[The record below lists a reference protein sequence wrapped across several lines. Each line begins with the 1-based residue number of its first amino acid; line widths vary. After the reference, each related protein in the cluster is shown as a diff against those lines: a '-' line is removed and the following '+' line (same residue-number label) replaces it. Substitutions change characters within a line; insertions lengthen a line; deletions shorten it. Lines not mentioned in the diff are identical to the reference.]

1 MNSWFSWHHYISTH
15 FWITLSFLKTAC
27 PFPAFPAFIGSSD
40 VSPTLQNTHTHT
52 DWMFMCIFGAHSL
65 LIWILPWWQL
75 PFPGGDG
82 LLYRLINCRVPACMR
97 RSSIVGMAGSGQ
109 SALSTSAQHKK
120 RKRLR
125 TRAVTQ
131 SVPDEQASEYE
142 VTGT

>member
-1 MNSWFSWHHYISTH
+1 
-15 FWITLSFLKTAC
+15 
-27 PFPAFPAFIGSSD
+27 
-40 VSPTLQNTHTHT
+40 
-52 DWMFMCIFGAHSL
+52 
-65 LIWILPWWQL
+65 
-75 PFPGGDG
+75 
-82 LLYRLINCRVPACMR
+82 MR